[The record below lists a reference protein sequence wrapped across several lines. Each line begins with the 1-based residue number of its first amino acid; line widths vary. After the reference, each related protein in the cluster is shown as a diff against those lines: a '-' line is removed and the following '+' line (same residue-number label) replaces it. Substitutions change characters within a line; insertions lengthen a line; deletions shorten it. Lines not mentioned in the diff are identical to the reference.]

1 MAQQGG
7 QCGERGALH
16 LEVADLSAIE
26 LEGLDLG
33 VQIRVGQ
40 RETERTTLRTVEAAG
55 GDGDAAHDVVLGDAV
70 GQLWVGGDGVGAEAV
85 DAPAELRAEGSLERE
100 VADALGIGVE
110 VGYAIKSDGT
120 LGGHVGADRRPGLQT
135 AAGANAHHGQ
145 HAGSLTRQ
153 TGGEV
158 DVGEGVE
165 LVDDDVD
172 VVAADAV
179 REDGEAFAGVVAGD
193 AVELTVADVAL
204 DVAEVLPDHSH
215 TVGIAHQHDAVGQ
228 LFRSQVQM
236 KDAAVAVDDQFGRRD
251 GVRFRIHNSLYLMI
265 VRFSALRARFSQ
277 VLIWTRRSS
286 SVRSSVRMAARS
298 CARSALLLFS

>member
-26 LEGLDLG
+26 LEGLYLG
-33 VQIRVGQ
+33 VQIRIGQ
-40 RETERTTLRTVEAAG
+40 RETERTALRTVEATG

-70 GQLWVGGDGVGAEAV
+70 GQFGVGGDGVGAEAV
-85 DAPAELRAEGSLERE
+85 DAPAELRAKGSLERE
-100 VADALGIGVE
+100 VADALGVGIE
-110 VGYAIKSDGT
+110 VGHAIKTYGT
-120 LGGHVGADRRPGLQT
+120 LGSHIGADRRPGLQT
-135 AAGANAHHGQ
+135 AAGADAYQGQ

-179 REDGEAFAGVVAGD
+179 REDGEAFAGVAAGD

-215 TVGIAHQHDAVGQ
+215 TVGVAHQHDAVGQ
-228 LFRSQVQM
+228 LFRSQVQV
-236 KDAAVAVDDQFGRRD
+236 KDAAVAVDDQFRRRD
-251 GVRFRIHNSLYLMI
+251 GVRFRIHKRVFI
-265 VRFSALRARFSQ
+265 
-277 VLIWTRRSS
+277 
-286 SVRSSVRMAARS
+286 
-298 CARSALLLFS
+298 

>member
-1 MAQQGG
+1 M
-7 QCGERGALH
+7 
-16 LEVADLSAIE
+16 
-26 LEGLDLG
+26 
-33 VQIRVGQ
+33 
-40 RETERTTLRTVEAAG
+40 
-55 GDGDAAHDVVLGDAV
+55 GDAV
-70 GQLWVGGDGVGAEAV
+70 GQLRVGGDGVGAEAV

-100 VADALGIGVE
+100 VADALGVGIE
-110 VGYAIKSDGT
+110 VGHAIKSDGT
-120 LGGHVGADRRPGLQT
+120 LGSYVGADGRPRLQT

-179 REDGEAFAGVVAGD
+179 REDGEAFAGVAAGN

-228 LFRSQVQM
+228 LFRFQVQVE
-236 KDAAVAVDDQFGRRD
+236 DAAVAVDDQFRRRD
-251 GVRFRIHNSLYLMI
+251 GVRFRIHKRVFI
-265 VRFSALRARFSQ
+265 
-277 VLIWTRRSS
+277 
-286 SVRSSVRMAARS
+286 
-298 CARSALLLFS
+298 

>member
-26 LEGLDLG
+26 LEGLYLG

-40 RETERTTLRTVEAAG
+40 REAERTALCTVEAAG
-55 GDGDAAHDVVLGDAV
+55 GDGDAAHDVVLGNAV
-70 GQLWVGGDGVGAEAV
+70 GQFGVGGDGVGAEAV

-100 VADALGIGVE
+100 VADALGVGIE
-110 VGYAIKSDGT
+110 VGHAIKSDGT
-120 LGGHVGADRRPGLQT
+120 LGGYVGADGRPRLQT

-179 REDGEAFAGVVAGD
+179 REDGEAFAGVAAGD

-228 LFRSQVQM
+228 LFRFQVQVE
-236 KDAAVAVDDQFGRRD
+236 DAAVAVDDQFRRRD
-251 GVRFRIHNSLYLMI
+251 GVRFRIHNRVFI
-265 VRFSALRARFSQ
+265 
-277 VLIWTRRSS
+277 
-286 SVRSSVRMAARS
+286 
-298 CARSALLLFS
+298 